1 MVGVVIFI
9 GLAILFLVAWSI
21 LAAVALLAPAPP
33 IDQFQARS
41 GIESDLVASVSLG
54 DVRRAAESISG
65 VRVANATENAL
76 LVSVSPRLGSL
87 DRGTGA
93 WVLITRQAAQYHFG
107 IRAKTALNLTVS
119 SHAVVEFERDLRM
132 VLRKRGVVKYDFRES
147 AATPQ
152 QPEAAPRH
160 DPPKTS
166 ADWWES

>member
-54 DVRRAAESISG
+54 DVRRAAESMSG

-93 WVLITRQAAQYHFG
+93 WVLI
-107 IRAKTALNLTVS
+107 RAKQLSTILG
-119 SHAVVEFERDLRM
+119 FE
-132 VLRKRGVVKYDFRES
+132 
-147 AATPQ
+147 
-152 QPEAAPRH
+152 PR
-160 DPPKTS
+160 PR
-166 ADWWES
+166 

>member
-1 MVGVVIFI
+1 MVDVVIFI

-21 LAAVALLAPAPP
+21 LAAVALLAPAPST
-33 IDQFQARS
+33 DQFQARS
-41 GIESDLVASVSLG
+41 GIESDLVASVSLD
-54 DVRRAAESISG
+54 DVRRAAESMSG
-65 VRVANATENAL
+65 VRVANGTENAL